1 LALARKRKPL
11 PYRRGV
17 GIALI
22 DGRGRVFVGRR
33 LDTVGAWQM
42 PQGGIDGRERARDA
56 AWRELLEEV
65 GTKKARIVA
74 ESRGWLTYDL
84 PKRLQ
89 PKVWGGKYRGQK
101 QKWFLMRFTGS
112 DDDID
117 LAAHKPEFSHWKWLP
132 FEQLPK
138 VIVGFKRKLYRDVVA
153 EFKDDVAGLGAA
165 RSRPRR

>member
-1 LALARKRKPL
+1 MCSSDL
-11 PYRRGV
+11 YRRGV

-22 DGRGRVFVGRR
+22 DDRGRVFVGSRI
-33 LDTVGAWQM
+33 DTPSAWQM

-56 AWRELLEEV
+56 ARRELLEEV

-89 PKVWGGKYRGQK
+89 SQVWGGKYRGQK
-101 QKWFLMRFTGS
+101 QKWFLMLFTGR

-117 LAAHKPEFSHWKWLP
+117 LAYHKPEFSRWKWLP
-132 FEQLPK
+132 FEDLPK
-138 VIVGFKRKLYRDVVA
+138 VIVGFKRALYRKVVA
-153 EFKDDVAGLGAA
+153 EFADNVAAIAA
-165 RSRPRR
+165 PGQKSRGKI